1 MTQNKKYKKQK
12 KRKEKKDEQ
21 AICNLFTFSF
31 LVKLQN
37 SLLNTY
43 NK

>member
-1 MTQNKKYKKQK
+1 MTQNKKYKKK
-12 KRKEKKDEQ
+12 KRKKKKKDEQ
-21 AICNLFTFSF
+21 AIYNLFTFSF
-31 LVKLQN
+31 SVKLQN